1 MPFHKLL
8 SVFSLVTL
16 LSYPCHLHAEEE
28 GDPLNSVQ
36 ISNGEILKSLEM
48 MKANGQISAE
58 DYEKAKTQLQGMS
71 PTQIKALEET
81 AKGMIRNDPD
91 KAVEL
96 AKGKKLDS
104 GAVQKKINDL
114 SRPKE
119 D

>member
-1 MPFHKLL
+1 
-8 SVFSLVTL
+8 
-16 LSYPCHLHAEEE
+16 
-28 GDPLNSVQ
+28 
-36 ISNGEILKSLEM
+36 M

-58 DYEKAKTQLQGMS
+58 DFEKAKKQLAGMS

-91 KAVEL
+91 KAVDL

-104 GAVQKKINDL
+104 DAVQKQIDDL
-114 SRPKE
+114 SRPK